1 MMAIS
6 DEEKGLKGLKSQ
18 GLVFHYYCHHHYYQ
32 CCYWSP
38 KKVLEPKK
46 EASRVA
52 TRTVFTNATIW
63 ENNFP
68 RKVAFPLCRMI
79 IDNQLRYGVYVK
91 SYKGGKFFMEYCTI
105 NYYFFEVVDCICWHV
120 SL

>member
-1 MMAIS
+1 MPPPLLPMLLL
-6 DEEKGLKGLKSQ
+6 E
-18 GLVFHYYCHHHYYQ
+18 
-32 CCYWSP
+32 P

-91 SYKGGKFFMEYCTI
+91 SYKGGKFFMEHCTI
-105 NYYFFEVVDCICWHV
+105 NYYFFEVVNCICWHV